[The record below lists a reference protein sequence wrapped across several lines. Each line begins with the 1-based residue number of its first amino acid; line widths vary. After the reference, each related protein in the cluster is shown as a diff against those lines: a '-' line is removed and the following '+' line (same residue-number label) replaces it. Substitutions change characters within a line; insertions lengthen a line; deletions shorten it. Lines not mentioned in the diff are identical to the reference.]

1 MLYKYLQIKICLIY
15 SISGKY
21 ILLYKLYYVSETFRI
36 SLMGVGWVKYK
47 VKIQSESDALR
58 ELKLEEQEALE
69 NDYVDEEQ
77 AILIASKEG
86 RVVAYC

>member
-1 MLYKYLQIKICLIY
+1 M
-15 SISGKY
+15 
-21 ILLYKLYYVSETFRI
+21 
-36 SLMGVGWVKYK
+36 KYK

>member
-1 MLYKYLQIKICLIY
+1 M
-15 SISGKY
+15 
-21 ILLYKLYYVSETFRI
+21 
-36 SLMGVGWVKYK
+36 KYK

-77 AILIASKEG
+77 AILIAFKEG

>member
-36 SLMGVGWVKYK
+36 SLMGVGCVKYK